1 MEILSP
7 QFSFVTRE
15 ESWKKISQQKWDVV
29 IIGGGITGAACA
41 RDAQLR
47 GLKVLLVEA
56 DDFASGTSSGSSK
69 LIHGGVRYLK
79 NAEFKLVYT
88 AIQERERLT
97 KLYAPFVKPIPFVF
111 PTYTRKFPPRWM
123 LNMGLHMYD
132 AFSGFNEHHENL
144 NRKRSIDRYPL
155 LEDKGLTGSIVYRD
169 AFAEDFR
176 LVVEIVK
183 AAHRVGATCLNRVA
197 AVSFENLNP
206 GFRTRLQNRLTGEE
220 CQVESKLVI
229 NCAGPFSDSIRRL
242 LQLPEKLYLTQGVHF
257 LVPHNRFPIREAYV
271 ISDPQ
276 HDRILFAIPWNSAT
290 YFGTTDTPVKEVKDA
305 RASSEDLDYVIREV
319 NKAFNLPL
327 RREDVFQSWAA
338 VRPLIKPPHRPD
350 GAKSVSKVSREHE
363 ILEEPEGFFHVLGGK
378 LTSHR
383 EMAEEAIDKLGERIS
398 LARECQTREQ
408 ALQGQFFESEA
419 TELEQRYG
427 IFTPDIDAWNK
438 KKNLNKMKITSDL
451 SFQVAEIYYAI
462 HHEMALEPIDFLRR
476 RSSLFYERTDPKIIE
491 AVTRIFKQE
500 LQRDEAWYQAQLKS
514 TQKIYAWDSE
524 GFK

>member
-1 MEILSP
+1 MEFISP

-15 ESWKKISQQKWDVV
+15 EAWKTLPQQKWDVV

-97 KLYAPFVKPIPFVF
+97 RLYAPFVQPIPFVF

-132 AFSGFNEHHENL
+132 AFSGFNEHHQNL
-144 NRKRSIDRYPL
+144 TRNESIERYPL

-169 AFAEDFR
+169 AFAEDYR
-176 LVVEIVK
+176 LVIELIK
-183 AAHRVGATCLNRVA
+183 SAHRLGATCLNRVA
-197 AVSFENLNP
+197 AVSFENLNS
-206 GFRTRLQNRLTGEE
+206 GFRTRLQNRLSGKE
-220 CQVESKLVI
+220 CVVDSKLII
-229 NCAGPFSDSIRRL
+229 NCAGPFSDSIRKL
-242 LQLPEKLYLTQGVHF
+242 LKLPEKLYLTQGVHF
-257 LVPHNRFPIREAYV
+257 LVPRAKFPIQEAYV
-271 ISDPQ
+271 ISDPKQ
-276 HDRILFAIPWNSAT
+276 DRILFAIPWNSTT
-290 YFGTTDTPVKEVKDA
+290 YFGTTDTPVKEVKEA
-305 RASSEDLDYVIREV
+305 RATKEDLEYVIQEV

-327 RREDVFQSWAA
+327 RKEDVFQSWAA
-338 VRPLIKPPHRPD
+338 VRPLIKPPEKPE

-363 ILEEPEGFFHVLGGK
+363 IIEEPEGFFHVLGGK

-383 EMAEEAIDKLGERIS
+383 EMAEEAIDLLGERIS
-398 LARECQTREQ
+398 FARDCQTQ
-408 ALQGQFFESEA
+408 DLPLQGQFFEGEA
-419 TELEQRYG
+419 NDLERRYG
-427 IFTPDIDAWNK
+427 IFAPDIAAWDK
-438 KKNLNKMKITSDL
+438 AKNLGRMKITQDL
-451 SFQVAEIYYAI
+451 PITAAEIYYAI
-462 HHEMALEPIDFLRR
+462 HHEMAIDPIDFLRR
-476 RSSLFYERTDPKIIE
+476 RSSLYYEKADPKIIE
-491 AVTRIFKQE
+491 AVTKIFAQE
-500 LQRDEAWYQAQLKS
+500 LKHDQSWYQASLKS
-514 TQKIYAWDSE
+514 SENIYAWDTE

>member
-1 MEILSP
+1 MELLSP
-7 QFSFVTRE
+7 QFSFVTRA
-15 ESWKKISQQKWDVV
+15 ESWKKIPKQKWDVV

-97 KLYAPFVKPIPFVF
+97 KLYAPFVQPIPFVF
-111 PTYTRKFPPRWM
+111 PTYERKFPPRWM

-132 AFSGFNEHHENL
+132 AFSGFQERHQNL
-144 NRKRSIDRYPL
+144 TRQESIDRYPL
-155 LEDKGLTGSIVYRD
+155 LEDKNLTGSIVYRD

-176 LVVEIVK
+176 LVIELIK

-220 CQVESKLVI
+220 CQVESQLVI
-229 NCAGPFSDSIRRL
+229 NCAGPFSDSIRKL

-257 LVPHNRFPIREAYV
+257 LVPRNKFPIHEAYV
-271 ISDPQ
+271 ISDPKK
-276 HDRILFAIPWNSAT
+276 DRILFAIPWNSTT
-290 YFGTTDTPVKEVKDA
+290 YFGTTDTPVKEVSSA
-305 RASSEDLDYVIREV
+305 RANQDDLEYVIQEV

-327 RREDVFQSWAA
+327 RKEDVFQSWAA
-338 VRPLIKPPHRPD
+338 VRPLIRPPERPK

-363 ILEEPEGFFHVLGGK
+363 ILEEPEGFYHILGGK

-383 EMAEEAIDKLGERIS
+383 EMAEEAIDMLSERID
-398 LARECQTREQ
+398 LPRECQTRTQ
-408 ALQGQFFESEA
+408 PIQGQFFEGEA
-419 TELEQRYG
+419 NDLERRYG
-427 IFTPDIDAWNK
+427 IFTSDIQAWNE
-438 KKNLNKMKITSDL
+438 KKNLNRMKITNDL
-451 SFQVAEIYYAI
+451 SFQCAEIYYAI
-462 HHEMALEPIDFLRR
+462 HHEMAMEPIDFLRR
-476 RSSLFYERTDPKIIE
+476 RSSLYYERTDPKIVD
-491 AVTRIFKQE
+491 AVTRVFRQE
-500 LQRDEAWYQAQLKS
+500 LQRDEAWYQASLKS
-514 TQKIYAWDSE
+514 TQNIYAWDTE